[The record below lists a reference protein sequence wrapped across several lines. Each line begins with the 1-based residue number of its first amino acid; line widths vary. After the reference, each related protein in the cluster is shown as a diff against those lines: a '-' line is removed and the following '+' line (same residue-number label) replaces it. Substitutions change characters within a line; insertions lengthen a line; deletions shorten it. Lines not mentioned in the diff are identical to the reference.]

1 MTTADTGTAPERV
14 FHTCTYFSLFDLWS
28 EWELAGRIF
37 SAILKEAIRSCFL
50 VWWGF
55 CLFSFGAVCCRFC
68 LFLVAFSLGF
78 LVRRFF
84 GPWFWGIRDA
94 FGSVLSLDDI
104 VRCPGWLITTA
115 DTLHA
120 RERFSCLVCG
130 RVLACR
136 FAPLLAG
143 FLGCFRI
150 FGAAVFPLFSV
161 GFGCFCRAFVSSMT
175 SRMIYLRACMGSI
188 AFH

>member
-1 MTTADTGTAPERV
+1 MGACRTEFFRDCKEGDPV
-14 FHTCTYFSLFDLWS
+14 LFPLLVGFFVCFWLFP
-28 EWELAGRIF
+28 LALF
-37 SAILKEAIRSCFL
+37 VACFACFR
-50 VWWGF
+50 G
-55 CLFSFGAVCCRFC
+55 
-68 LFLVAFSLGF
+68 FSLGF

-84 GPWFWGIRDA
+84 GPCFWGIRDA

-136 FAPLLAG
+136 FAPILAG
-143 FLGCFRI
+143 FLGCFRL
-150 FGAAVFPLFSV
+150 FRAAVFRFFSV
-161 GFGCFCRAFVSSMT
+161 GFGCFCRASVS
-175 SRMIYLRACMGSI
+175 
-188 AFH
+188 

>member
-1 MTTADTGTAPERV
+1 MG
-14 FHTCTYFSLFDLWS
+14 
-28 EWELAGRIF
+28 LAGRNS
-37 SAILKEAIRSCFL
+37 SAILKEAIRSCLFVCWAFFVCFL
-50 VWWGF
+50 
-55 CLFSFGAVCCRFC
+55 LAR
-68 LFLVAFSLGF
+68 LVACFARFLWPFLWVSGFF

-84 GPWFWGIRDA
+84 GPCFWGIRDA
-94 FGSVLSLDDI
+94 FGSVLSLGDI

-150 FGAAVFPLFSV
+150 FRAAVFRFFLVS
-161 GFGCFCRAFVSSMT
+161 FGCVCRASVS
-175 SRMIYLRACMGSI
+175 
-188 AFH
+188 